1 MPAGRPTKYDPAMC
15 ETVVECGRQGMG
27 KLETCAELDIDYS
40 TFEAYQEKYPEF
52 SKAVK
57 RGRELSQAWWEQKGR
72 EATFGG
78 VDGFNATS
86 YIFNMK
92 NRFREDWKDK
102 HDHEVNGNLGVT
114 ISRGDSDVL

>member
-15 ETVVECGRQGMG
+15 ETVIECGEQGMG
-27 KLETCAELDIDYS
+27 KLEMCKELRIDYS
-40 TFEAYQEKYPEF
+40 TFEAYQEKHTEF
-52 SKAVK
+52 SQAVK
-57 RGRELSQAWWEQKGR
+57 RALQLSQAWWEGKGR

-92 NRFREDWKDK
+92 NRFREDWRDK